1 MNIVFLDAYTTNP
14 GDLSWEPLQALGNL
28 TLYDRTHA
36 DDILP
41 RAGDAEVI
49 ITNKCLLTAPIIE
62 ALPKLKL
69 ICVAATGYNNI
80 DLEAARSKDV
90 QVANVANYSTMSV
103 VQHVF
108 ALLLNHLNQVNH
120 YKEGVRL
127 NRWAKSEDFAYT
139 DNPILNLSN
148 MTMGIV
154 GYGTIGKAVARTAVS
169 FGMDVLACKR
179 RPDSPDT
186 PGVKIKSLEE
196 VLGQSDV
203 VSLHV
208 PANESTF
215 HMLDENRLNSLKQN
229 AILINTARGSVID
242 EVALFNWLNKN
253 PLALALLDVLEQE
266 PPRLNHP
273 LTLLN
278 NCIITPHQAWI
289 GQGARKKLLEGI
301 ADNINSFK
309 KGDLVSL

>member
-14 GDLSWEPLQALGNL
+14 GDVSWEPLQALGNL

-36 DDILP
+36 DDILS
-41 RAGDAEVI
+41 RAGEAAVI
-49 ITNKCLLTAPIIE
+49 ITNKCLITAPIIE

-80 DLEAARSKDV
+80 DLEAARSRGV

-108 ALLLNHLNQVNH
+108 ALLLNHLNQVSH

-127 NRWAKSEDFAYT
+127 NRWAQSSDFAYT

-169 FGMDVLACKR
+169 FGMDVVACKR

-186 PGVKIKSLEE
+186 PGVKIKTLEE
-196 VLGQSDV
+196 VLRQSDV

-215 HMLDENRLNSLKQN
+215 HMLNENRLNVLKQN

-242 EVALFNWLNKN
+242 EAALFNWLNKN

-266 PPRLNHP
+266 PPSLNHP

-309 KGDLVSL
+309 KGNLVSL